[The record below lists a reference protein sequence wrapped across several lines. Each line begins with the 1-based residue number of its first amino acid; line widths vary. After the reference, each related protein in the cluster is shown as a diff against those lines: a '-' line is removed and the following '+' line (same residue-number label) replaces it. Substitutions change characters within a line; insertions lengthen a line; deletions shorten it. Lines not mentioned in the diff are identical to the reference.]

1 MEFDKK
7 FCLVLLLLAVAF
19 ASEAQVN
26 RYMVFFKDKSG
37 TAFSVSRPSDF
48 LSAKAITRRIQ
59 QGIEVTEADL
69 PVNSNYV
76 DGVKSTGASVFFRS
90 KWFNGLLVQCDQ
102 SLIPSIQALSF
113 VDRVEYVAPKPKLL
127 NPGRKKFNL
136 KRKEGPVEMQTANQ
150 LTLIGINSMHQA
162 GHYGEG
168 MTIAMLD
175 AGFPGVDTTDAFSK
189 LREENRIDLSA
200 SHDFIANSGN
210 VFQYDEHGTEVL
222 STITAE
228 IPDAFTGG
236 APRATFQLYV
246 TEDGSSEYRI
256 EEYNWAFAA
265 ERADSAGADII
276 NSSLGYYDFDDTS
289 MNYTK
294 AQMDGKTTVVTKA
307 AQWAA
312 DRGIVVVCSA
322 GNEGNITSWRIITAP
337 ADAKDVIAVAS
348 VDFSGVRSSSSSIGP
363 AADGRIKPDLAAMGV
378 GTKIIKGT
386 GALSSASG
394 TSLAAPLI
402 TALVAGVWERYPELT
417 NKEVIDVLRKT
428 ASLANAP
435 NNLIGY
441 GIPNFKSVVNYQEQ
455 VQQEKIFEVYPNPVT
470 DTVVVSPIHPDTVSS
485 CFVELVNPLGQVI
498 SSKNV
503 DFSWYNRNFQSNL
516 TGLSPGVYFIRVLQN
531 DKKYVFKVVKQ

>member
-1 MEFDKK
+1 MGFARK
-7 FCLVLLLLAVAF
+7 FCVLMCLVLVALV
-19 ASEAQVN
+19 SEGQVN
-26 RYMVFFKDKSG
+26 RYMVFFRDKSG
-37 TAFSVSRPSDF
+37 TAFHVSRPGEF
-48 LSAKAITRRIQ
+48 LSGKAITRRIQ
-59 QGIEVTEADL
+59 QGIELTEADL

-76 DGVKSTGASVFFRS
+76 DGVKSAGASVFFRT
-90 KWFNGLLVQCDQ
+90 KWFNGVLVQCDE
-102 SLIPSIQALSF
+102 SLVASLQGLSF

-127 NPGRKKFNL
+127 NAGRKKFNL

-150 LTLIGINSMHQA
+150 LSLIGLNAMHEA

-175 AGFPGVDTTDAFSK
+175 AGFPGVDTADAFAD
-189 LREENRIDLSA
+189 LINENRIDLNA
-200 SHDFIANSGN
+200 SHDFVANSGN

-228 IPDAFTGG
+228 VPDAFTGG
-236 APRATFQLYV
+236 APRASFQLYV
-246 TEDGSSEYRI
+246 TEDGTSEYRV
-256 EEYNWAFAA
+256 EEYNWVFAA

-276 NSSLGYYDFDDTS
+276 NSSLGYYDFDDAS

-307 AQWAA
+307 AQMVA

-363 AADGRIKPDLAAMGV
+363 SADGRIKPDLAAMGV
-378 GTKIIKGT
+378 GTKIIKGS

-417 NKEVIDVLRKT
+417 NKEVIELLRNT
-428 ASLANAP
+428 ASLASAP

-441 GIPNFKSVVNYQEQ
+441 GIPNFKAVVNYQEQ

-470 DTVVVSPIHPDTVSS
+470 DTIVVSPIDPQTITS
-485 CFVELVNPLGQVI
+485 CFVELVNPLGQII
-498 SSKNV
+498 SSKTV

-516 TGLSPGVYFIRVLQN
+516 TGLSPGIYFIRVLQN